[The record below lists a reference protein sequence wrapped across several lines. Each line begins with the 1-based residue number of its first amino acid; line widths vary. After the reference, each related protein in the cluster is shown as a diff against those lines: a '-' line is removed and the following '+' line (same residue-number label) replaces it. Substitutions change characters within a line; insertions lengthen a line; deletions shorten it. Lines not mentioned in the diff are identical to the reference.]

1 MILVAGATGQ
11 LGSLVTRRLLAR
23 GEVVRILVRPGSNF
37 QPLVDLGAQPVF
49 GDLKDPASLAAAC
62 EGVDVVVTTANSAA
76 RGGADTVETVDQR
89 GNRSLID
96 AARAA
101 GVKQFVFTSALG
113 ADPASPVP
121 FLRAKGETEQY
132 LCASGMTYTILAP
145 NIFMEVWVP
154 MLVGQAAL
162 EGRPV
167 TLVGEGRRRHSFVS
181 VDDVAAFAVAAV
193 GHPQAMNQ
201 TIVIGGPEPVTWRD
215 VVAAYE
221 RALGRPIEVRTIP
234 PGQPLPGLPDVVSQ
248 LAAGMDTYDS
258 PLDMTETA
266 ATFGVQ
272 LTPLEEFVRRHAM
285 R

>member
-266 ATFGVQ
+266 ARFGVR
-272 LTPLEEFVRRHAM
+272 LTPLEEFVRRVVA
-285 R
+285 

>member
-49 GDLKDPASLAAAC
+49 GDLKDRASLAAAC

-76 RGGADTVETVDQR
+76 RGGANTVATVDLL
-89 GNRSLID
+89 GNRSLVD
-96 AARAA
+96 AAKAA

-266 ATFGVQ
+266 ARFGVR
-272 LTPLEEFVRRHAM
+272 LTPLEEFVRRVVA
-285 R
+285 